1 MYIGFQVTGF
11 LHVIVCGL
19 QNNKQI
25 LDFLNKRVSAWISY
39 EPFLVLDLNHPDF
52 LCENISRWITSFV
65 LASLEKAWTNSSGPM
80 WLNRS

>member
-25 LDFLNKRVSAWISY
+25 LDFLNKRLSAWISY

-52 LCENISRWITSFV
+52 SVWEYKQMNYLFCVGFFRK
-65 LASLEKAWTNSSGPM
+65 SLNKFFWTNVT
-80 WLNRS
+80 